1 MVNIIDA
8 IYSMVGNLI
17 DLPKDEDTPE
27 KRVEKIFTQMDMV
40 IPLSYRLY
48 SKTCIKLPLKMD
60 KTKILMTNGSLM
72 KV

>member
-48 SKTCIKLPLKMD
+48 SKTCIKLPLKW
-60 KTKILMTNGSLM
+60 TKQRS
-72 KV
+72 

>member
-48 SKTCIKLPLKMD
+48 SKTCIKLPLKNGQNKNLND
-60 KTKILMTNGSLM
+60 KW
-72 KV
+72 

>member
-40 IPLSYRLY
+40 SPLFYRIY
-48 SKTCIKLPLKMD
+48 SITCVKRPLKNRRKKDLND
-60 KTKILMTNGSLM
+60 KW
-72 KV
+72 